1 MGADKVDDQ
10 KVAQR
15 IASEIRFIADTISQH
30 GDRFDYQAQRLYDI
44 ADEIQR
50 RVGRSDG

>member
-1 MGADKVDDQ
+1 MKAADTDSEA
-10 KVAQR
+10 AQR
-15 IASEIRFIADTISQH
+15 IAAELRFIADTISQH